1 MEEAAVAAGTKPPE
15 DTLAAVKV
23 DDNSDALIDVIPLKD
38 SNNLINEGDKDS
50 QENKLEE

>member
-1 MEEAAVAAGTKPPE
+1 MEEAAVAAGTKPLE

-38 SNNLINEGDKDS
+38 SNNLNNEADRDS
-50 QENKLEE
+50 QDDKLEE